1 MVYQEA
7 SDEGSSGDY
16 YGGGQH
22 GNRTFMIIAQRS
34 PTGYGEGSS
43 GGASRKAELK
53 RGKSTGG
60 GASSSSSGGG
70 GSSIGA
76 GIYQDYDQ
84 SYGFSHYDDQ
94 EYPYMSVSEY
104 VSVVRLV

>member
-1 MVYQEA
+1 
-7 SDEGSSGDY
+7 
-16 YGGGQH
+16 
-22 GNRTFMIIAQRS
+22 MIIAQRS

-60 GASSSSSGGG
+60 GASSSSG

-76 GIYQDYDQ
+76 GIYQGYDQ